1 MHKKMLLTFALAL
14 SFLATSLAA
23 QQAAIK
29 LPPPD
34 MKGGKPLMQCLKDRK
49 TDRLFSTKKLP
60 LDVMSNL
67 LWAAAGINRP
77 ESGKRTA
84 ATARNWQE
92 IDIYVALE
100 EGLFLY
106 NAGKHELEPVLSKDL
121 RKYTTTFL
129 QPERLSVAGAPVQL
143 IYVADF
149 AKMSFGADQEDKIL
163 YSAADT
169 GIIVQNV
176 YLYCASEGLAA
187 GVRGMLDRDDL
198 SKSMK
203 LREQQRIILVQAV
216 GYPRQDSR

>member
-1 MHKKMLLTFALAL
+1 MHKKILLTMTIVLCFA
-14 SFLATSLAA
+14 FTSLAA
-23 QQAAIK
+23 DLMPVK

-34 MKGGKPLMQCLKDRK
+34 MKGGKPLMQCLKDRR
-49 TDRLFSTKKLP
+49 TERLFSTKKLP
-60 LDVMSNL
+60 VEVMSNL
-67 LWAAAGINRP
+67 LWAASGVNRP

-100 EGLFLY
+100 EGLFQY
-106 NAGKHELEPVLSKDL
+106 DAKTHALEPVLNRDL
-121 RKYTTTFL
+121 RKHTTAFL

-163 YSAADT
+163 YSAADA
-169 GIIVQNV
+169 GIIAQNV
-176 YLYCASEGLAA
+176 YLYCASEGLAT
-187 GVRGMLDRDDL
+187 GVRGMVDREALAKD
-198 SKSMK
+198 MK

-216 GYPRQDSR
+216 GYPKE